1 MVGQRMSYPLCY
13 INHMMK
19 MKKEIEKLMLHNVN
33 THTFWVAAQ
42 RNFIFELNNQFDMH
56 TTRELNEKF
65 CLLWEKVKGEPTTI
79 DGTFRSKRK

>member
-1 MVGQRMSYPLCY
+1 MSYPLCY
-13 INHMMK
+13 TNHMMNIK
-19 MKKEIEKLMLHNVN
+19 KDMNKEIEKLMLHNVN

-42 RNFIFELNNQFDMH
+42 RNFIFELNNQLEMH

-79 DGTFRSKRK
+79 NGTFRSETN